1 MKTKNYLFYAVGL
14 LALIFTFLAP
24 PVAAGLT
31 LAIATT
37 GGMFHP
43 SVQIFRENLG
53 EKVGY
58 DTWWRG
64 RWSELMSFID
74 HKKFKASGRF
84 AALSNS
90 KAPGEAIIHVVR
102 DFEKGGLN
110 YEFPMRHPLTGQGR
124 TGSQVLT
131 GHGED
136 RKITTQKLLMN
147 MRRHAVNV
155 RDNELSEQVISK
167 KLAVQLLES
176 GADDLRD
183 WFSRLFAFEPM
194 FAVVKG
200 YCNSVTDANYGRN
213 VSAKSHP
220 NFYVQGD
227 GKVSWSSSHTFDAGY
242 ETNVATALGTLSDTS
257 SKRFD
262 SQAIRDMVFLAANTH
277 RIPKIKYG
285 GREGYMIFVTPS
297 HMRQLRKDTDWL
309 SAMKDAASRGKDNQ
323 IFTGMMEGY
332 WYEGA
337 WLIEDPTI
345 PACRVSGDS
354 DTSVYG
360 TAYDSNEGTVNYG
373 IVNFLATPMDV
384 SPRKLAILVGAG
396 AVMAANVKGFKLT
409 TEITD
414 HEQKIEDG
422 GRMFYG
428 FQRADKIDDE
438 NVFGNGAGTLYEN
451 TTSLVWASWTPTTI
465 TI

>member
-1 MKTKNYLFYAVGL
+1 MFYAIGL

-24 PVAAGLT
+24 PVAAGVMV
-31 LAIATT
+31 AIATS

-43 SVQIFRENLG
+43 SVQIYRENLG

-84 AALSNS
+84 TALENS
-90 KAPGEAIIHVVR
+90 RAPGEAIIHVVR

-110 YEFPMRHPLTGQGR
+110 YEFPMRHPLTEQGR
-124 TGSQVLT
+124 TGTQPLSN
-131 GHGED
+131 HGED

-167 KLAVQLLES
+167 KLAMQLLDN

-194 FAVVKG
+194 FAVVAG
-200 YCNSVTDANYGRN
+200 YCRSVTDANYGRG
-213 VSAKSHP
+213 VSQKSHP
-220 NFYVQGD
+220 NLYVQGD
-227 GKVSWSSSHTFDAGY
+227 GKVAWSSTKTFDAGY

-257 SKRFD
+257 AKRFD

-277 RIPKIKYG
+277 RIPKVKVG
-285 GREGYMIFVTPS
+285 GKEGYLIFVTPS
-297 HMRQLRKDTDWL
+297 HMRQLRLDSEWL
-309 SAMKDAASRGKDNQ
+309 LAQKDAAIRGQTNQ
-323 IFTGMMEGY
+323 IFSGLMEGY

-345 PACRVSGDS
+345 PGCRVTGDT
-354 DTSVYG
+354 DTSIYG
-360 TAYDSNEGTVNYG
+360 TAYDSTYGTVNYG
-373 IVNFLATPMDV
+373 ITSFMATPMDV

-409 TEITD
+409 TEESD
-414 HEQKIEDG
+414 HGQKIEDG

-428 FQRADKIDDE
+428 FQRADQIDDE